1 MNKEEV
7 LAKLQEEILEI
18 SSLIWQDQ
26 NDVNSHSILLAYING
41 LSTMAEHAI
50 KTLDDPN
57 D

>member
-7 LAKLQEEILEI
+7 LTKLQEEILEI
-18 SSLIWQDQ
+18 SALIWQDQ
-26 NDVNSHSILLAYING
+26 NDVKSHSILLAYING
-41 LSTMAEHAI
+41 LSTMAEHVI